1 MIDVVN
7 IPYGRSFPLG
17 ATCYEQGV
25 NFSIFSKN
33 ASKVHLLLFDHPE
46 DARPTKVIELDSQKN
61 RTFYYWHIFVEGLKP
76 GQLYGYSIDGPYD
89 PRYGHFFDP
98 DKLLIDPYARSIVCN
113 GHYSRVEAMR
123 PGNNWGKAMKCAV
136 IDPKDYELALAE
148 VRANFEQARFER
160 EVETGRQVIAKREWN
175 SFGKIDA
182 TDEQRSLAQREP
194 QLESALLSVKAA
206 ESALKKAEL
215 DLQRATLRAPFNAMV
230 VAESVDLGQLVSP
243 QMTVARLVGTDEY
256 HVQVSVP
263 VSSLRTI
270 HASTEDTPGSLVT
283 IIQRVGNGTIERDGE
298 VIRQLPD
305 LDPGG
310 AMARILVR
318 IKNPLGE
325 KGGLPLLLGSFVDV
339 AVRAQPI
346 DDAIRVPRVA
356 LRNGRD
362 VYVMNE
368 EGLLEIREV
377 EIAWSEPDAVLVT
390 SGLEPDERV
399 VISRI
404 ATAIPNMLLR
414 TAEPAPQPTEPGP
427 SEPAARAI
435 P

>member
-1 MIDVVN
+1 MNKRSERRLKWALSIGVIVASVAAAAFLIATKEEPPRAVKPLEGTLVEVIRIGASRHEVDLLAKGTVV
-7 IPYGRSFPLG
+7 P
-17 ATCYEQGV
+17 
-25 NFSIFSKN
+25 
-33 ASKVHLLLFDHPE
+33 
-46 DARPTKVIELDSQKN
+46 
-61 RTFYYWHIFVEGLKP
+61 
-76 GQLYGYSIDGPYD
+76 
-89 PRYGHFFDP
+89 
-98 DKLLIDPYARSIVCN
+98 
-113 GHYSRVEAMR
+113 AME
-123 PGNNWGKAMKCAV
+123 
-136 IDPKDYELALAE
+136 IILQAE
-148 VRANFEQARFER
+148 VGGRVTWQSHELVPGGRFEKGEPILKIDNR
-160 EVETGRQVIAKREWN
+160 DYRLAVESVRAQVRSARLEYTLEKRRAEVAKREWN

-270 HASTEDTPGSLVT
+270 HASTEATPGSLVT